1 MKSIHFRIPAL
12 MVLAGALLPLVG
24 CTDTETVFV
33 ERPLFEDPP
42 DAAQGFL
49 GYSDPVEKLVV
60 CGNCHVGMQGE
71 WEDTRHARAWADLQ
85 GSGHAN
91 ESCEGCHTVGELGN
105 FVTEPDVGHAA
116 TGDERYQD
124 VQCESCHG
132 PGLQHVTNPDASQPL
147 ASIAVGVDLESG
159 CGECHQ
165 GAHNPFV
172 EEWAQSRHGSPN
184 PYPQGRS
191 SCQSCHEG
199 KGALAAMGVDAEYIE
214 KDGDE
219 LMPIT
224 CAVCHDPHDP
234 TNERQLR
241 FAVDVPNVDQN
252 LCMKCHQKR
261 AVPDAGTASRG
272 PHSPQG
278 PLLLGEEVG
287 WRPPNFQ
294 YASGQIVGTHGTEAN
309 PRLCATCHVN
319 RLEVTDPVTGDF
331 VFNASGH
338 LFKPIPCL
346 DSQGVPTADDDCTVE
361 ERSFA
366 SCTASGCHG
375 SEGAARSVYLLAT
388 DRIATLVDELNA
400 LLAQVPDS
408 EFSSEDDVFTTAE
421 GAEFNAGLGE
431 ITSSAIHNPFL
442 TEALLTASIRQVEE
456 DYDVSSSPSVP
467 LDNVL
472 GTR

>member
-1 MKSIHFRIPAL
+1 MKSMRLRGFAL
-12 MVLAGALLPLVG
+12 AQTLLLVLVG
-24 CTDTETVFV
+24 ACTDTEQVFV

-49 GYSDPVEKLVV
+49 GYDDPVEKLVV
-60 CGNCHVGMQGE
+60 CGNCHIGQQGE
-71 WEDTRHARAWADLQ
+71 WEDTRHAEAWADLQ
-85 GSGHAN
+85 ASGHAE
-91 ESCEGCHTVGELGN
+91 ESCYGCHTVGQRGN
-105 FVTEPDVGHAA
+105 LIDDENVGHAA

-147 ASIAVGVDLESG
+147 ASIAVGVDLTSG

-172 EEWAQSRHGSPN
+172 EEWSQSRHGSPN
-184 PYPQGRS
+184 PYPQGRE

-199 KGALAAMGVDAEYIE
+199 KGALVALGVDAEYIE
-214 KDGDE
+214 RDSEE
-219 LMPIT
+219 LQPIT

-234 TNERQLR
+234 TNSRQLR
-241 FAVDVPNVDQN
+241 FPIDVANLEQN
-252 LCMKCHQKR
+252 LCMRCHQKR
-261 AVPDAGTASRG
+261 AVPDPGTFSRG

-278 PLLLGEEVG
+278 PLLLGEDVG

-294 YASGQIVGTHGTEAN
+294 YASARIVGTHGTEAN

-346 DSQGVPTADDDCTVE
+346 DEQGVPTAEEDCALE
-361 ERSFA
+361 ERSFD
-366 SCTASGCHG
+366 SCTESGCHG
-375 SEGAARSVYLLAT
+375 TPEAARSAYTVAT
-388 DRIATLVDELNA
+388 DRISALVAELDA
-400 LLAQVPDS
+400 LLAQVPES
-408 EFSSEDDVFTTAE
+408 EFSREDDVFTIAE
-421 GAEFNAGLGE
+421 GAEFNAGLGD

-442 TEALLTASIRQVEE
+442 TEALLTASIRVVREE
-456 DYDVSSSPSVP
+456 YGLAASSAII

-472 GTR
+472 ERP